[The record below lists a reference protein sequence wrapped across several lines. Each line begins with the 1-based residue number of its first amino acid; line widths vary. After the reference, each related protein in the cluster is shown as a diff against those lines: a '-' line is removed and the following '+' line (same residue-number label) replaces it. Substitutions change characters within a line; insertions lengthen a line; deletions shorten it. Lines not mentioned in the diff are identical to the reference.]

1 MAIEIARLLLG
12 LLIAGFHQKI
22 ADFIGDREHSLVMA
36 FRERGVP
43 FPAALSRETFRN
55 FYFGMGIFVVLIEM
69 LRLYQMSH

>member
-22 ADFIGDREHSLVMA
+22 ADFICDRERSLVLA

-43 FPAALSRETFRN
+43 FPPAFSRETFRN

-69 LRLYQMSH
+69 MRLYQMSH